1 MISLDFDTNEKQN
14 AIDVHKW
21 DKNIVLVAHNGYS
34 YVRVVIPQENLDE
47 LINKLQKH
55 QNDEAESV

>member
-34 YVRVVIPQENLDE
+34 YVNLQD

-55 QNDEAESV
+55 QDDEAESV

>member
-14 AIDVHKW
+14 EINVHKW

-34 YVRVVIPQENLDE
+34 YVRVVIPQENLEE
-47 LINKLQKH
+47 LISKLQKH
-55 QNDEAESV
+55 QNDETESV

>member
-34 YVRVVIPQENLDE
+34 YVRVVISEENLQD

-55 QNDEAESV
+55 QDDEAESV